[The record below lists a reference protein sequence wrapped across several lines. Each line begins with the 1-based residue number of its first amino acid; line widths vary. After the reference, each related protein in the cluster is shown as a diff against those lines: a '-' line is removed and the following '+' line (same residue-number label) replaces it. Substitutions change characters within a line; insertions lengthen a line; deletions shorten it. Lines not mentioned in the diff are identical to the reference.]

1 MQSSATTVKQYL
13 DELDSERAP
22 QIRELVKLVRNNI
35 KPGFIETMR
44 WGMISYEIPIEV
56 SGETYNK
63 QPLNYVAIASQKNY
77 ISVYVLGIYANDDDP
92 IEFRSRW
99 AASGKKLNMGKACVR
114 FKTIQDADLPTL
126 AWAIRRLS
134 VNQYLK
140 LAKAQGQAK

>member
-13 DELDSERAP
+13 DELDSERAT

-44 WGMISYEIPIEV
+44 WGMISYEIPVEV

-77 ISVYVLGIYANDDDP
+77 ISVYVLGIYANGDDP
-92 IEFRSRW
+92 LEFRSRW
-99 AASGKKLNMGKACVR
+99 ATSGKKLNMGKACVR
-114 FKTIQDADLPTL
+114 FKTIEDADLPTL

-134 VNQYLK
+134 ASQYLK
-140 LAKAQGQAK
+140 LAKAHGQA

>member
-13 DELDSERAP
+13 DELDSQRAP

-140 LAKAQGQAK
+140 LAKAHGQAY

>member
-1 MQSSATTVKQYL
+1 MKQYIN
-13 DELDSERAP
+13 ELDSERAP
-22 QIRELVKLVRNNI
+22 QIQELVKLVRSNI

-44 WGMISYEIPIEV
+44 WGMISYEIPLEV
-56 SGETYNK
+56 SGATYNK

-77 ISVYVLGIYANDDDP
+77 ISVYVLGIYSNDNDQ

-99 AASGKKLNMGKACVR
+99 AKSGKRLNMGKSCVR
-114 FKTIQDADLPTL
+114 FKTIEDADLQTL

-140 LAKAQGQAK
+140 LARSLGQAESPFRHP

>member
-13 DELDSERAP
+13 DELDSERAT

-44 WGMISYEIPIEV
+44 WGMISYEIPLEF

-77 ISVYVLGIYANDDDP
+77 ISVYVLGIYANGDDP
-92 IEFRSRW
+92 LEFRSRW
-99 AASGKKLNMGKACVR
+99 ATSGKKLNMGKACVR
-114 FKTIQDADLPTL
+114 FKTIEDADLPTL

-134 VNQYLK
+134 ASQYLK
-140 LAKAQGQAK
+140 LAKAHGQA

>member
-13 DELDSERAP
+13 DELDSERAT

-44 WGMISYEIPIEV
+44 WGMISYEIPLEV

-77 ISVYVLGIYANDDDP
+77 ISVYVLGIYANGDDP
-92 IEFRSRW
+92 LEFRSRW
-99 AASGKKLNMGKACVR
+99 ATSGKKLNMGKACVR
-114 FKTIQDADLPTL
+114 FKTIEDADLPTL

-134 VNQYLK
+134 ASQYLK
-140 LAKAQGQAK
+140 LAKAHGQA

>member
-44 WGMISYEIPIEV
+44 WGMISYEIPMEV

-77 ISVYVLGIYANDDDP
+77 ISVYVLGIYANGDDP
-92 IEFRSRW
+92 LEFRSRW
-99 AASGKKLNMGKACVR
+99 ATSGKKLNTGKACVR
-114 FKTIQDADLPTL
+114 FKTIEDADLPTL

-134 VNQYLK
+134 ASQYLK
-140 LAKAQGQAK
+140 LAKAHGQA

>member
-1 MQSSATTVKQYL
+1 MQSSAITVKQYL

-77 ISVYVLGIYANDDDP
+77 ISVYVLGIYANDNDP

-140 LAKAQGQAK
+140 LAKAQGQA

>member
-1 MQSSATTVKQYL
+1 MQSSATTMKQYL
-13 DELDSERAP
+13 DELDSERAT

-44 WGMISYEIPIEV
+44 WGMISYEIPLEV

-77 ISVYVLGIYANDDDP
+77 ISVYVLGIYANGDDP
-92 IEFRSRW
+92 LEFRSRW
-99 AASGKKLNMGKACVR
+99 ATSGKKLNMGKACVR
-114 FKTIQDADLPTL
+114 FKTIEDADLPTL

-134 VNQYLK
+134 ASQYLK
-140 LAKAQGQAK
+140 LAKAHGQA

>member
-99 AASGKKLNMGKACVR
+99 AASGKKLSMGKACVR

-140 LAKAQGQAK
+140 LAKAHGQAY

>member
-44 WGMISYEIPIEV
+44 WGMISYEIPLEV

-77 ISVYVLGIYANDDDP
+77 ISVYVLGIYANGDDP
-92 IEFRSRW
+92 LEFRSRW

-114 FKTIQDADLPTL
+114 FKTIEDADLPTL

-134 VNQYLK
+134 ARQYLK
-140 LAKAQGQAK
+140 LAKAHGQA

>member
-13 DELDSERAP
+13 EELDSERAP

-35 KPGFIETMR
+35 KPGFVETMR
-44 WGMISYEIPIEV
+44 WGMISYEIPLVV

-99 AASGKKLNMGKACVR
+99 AASGKKLNMGKSCVR

-140 LAKAQGQAK
+140 RAKAHGQA

>member
-35 KPGFIETMR
+35 NPGFIENMR
-44 WGMISYEIPIEV
+44 WGMISYEIPLEV

-77 ISVYVLGIYANDDDP
+77 ISVYVLGIYANGDDP
-92 IEFRSRW
+92 LEFRSRW
-99 AASGKKLNMGKACVR
+99 ATSGKKLNMGKACVR
-114 FKTIQDADLPTL
+114 FKTIEDADLPTL

-134 VNQYLK
+134 ASQYLK
-140 LAKAQGQAK
+140 LAKAHGQA

>member
-13 DELDSERAP
+13 DELDSERAT

-44 WGMISYEIPIEV
+44 WGMISYEIPLEV

-77 ISVYVLGIYANDDDP
+77 ISVYVLGIYANGDDP
-92 IEFRSRW
+92 LEFRSRW
-99 AASGKKLNMGKACVR
+99 ATSGKKLNMGKACVR
-114 FKTIQDADLPTL
+114 FKTIEDADLPTL

-134 VNQYLK
+134 ASQYLK
-140 LAKAQGQAK
+140 LAKSHGQA